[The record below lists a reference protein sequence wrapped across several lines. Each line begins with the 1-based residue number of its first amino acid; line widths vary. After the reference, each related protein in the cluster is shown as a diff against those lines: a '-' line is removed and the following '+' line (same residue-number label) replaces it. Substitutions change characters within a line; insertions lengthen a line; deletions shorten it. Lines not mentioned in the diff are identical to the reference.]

1 MDRRVALV
9 TGGSRGIG
17 ASCVRVLHGA
27 GFAVALHY
35 RRDQQLAEQI
45 GAELDGCIT
54 FRADLAED
62 DAAESL
68 IKRVKAQMGSVDVL
82 VNNAGL
88 VKDQLLPFA
97 RLEDF
102 DKIMQVNLR
111 SLVALSKFASK
122 IMIRKRWGRI
132 INISSVLG
140 HTGNFGQSI
149 YAASKGAIT
158 AFTKSIAQD
167 LAQFNI
173 LCNCVAPGFIISEMT
188 EGLND
193 EVKQQIND
201 RIALRRFGQPVDV
214 AKTVAFLASENASYI
229 TASTIHVNGGLFSN

>member
-1 MDRRVALV
+1 MDKRVALV

-17 ASCVRVLHGA
+17 ASCAQVLHHA
-27 GFAVALHY
+27 GFAIALHY

-45 GAELDGCIT
+45 GGNLDGSVT
-54 FRADLAED
+54 FQADLAED
-62 DAAESL
+62 GAAESL
-68 IKRVKAQMGSVDVL
+68 IKQVKTKMGSVDVL
-82 VNNAGL
+82 INNAGM

-97 RLEDF
+97 KLEDF
-102 DKIMQVNLR
+102 DKIIKVNLR

-122 IMIRKRWGRI
+122 VMIRKRWGRI

-173 LCNCVAPGFIISEMT
+173 LCNCVAPGFIASEMT
-188 EGLND
+188 DGLSD
-193 EVKQQIND
+193 DVKQQIND

-214 AKTVAFLASENASYI
+214 AKTVAFLASDHASYI
-229 TASTIHVNGGLFSN
+229 TASTVHVNGGLYSN

>member
-17 ASCVRVLHGA
+17 ASCAQVLHDA

-35 RRDQQLAEQI
+35 RRDQQLAEQVC
-45 GAELDGCIT
+45 ANLDGSIA
-54 FRADLAED
+54 FPADLAED
-62 DAAESL
+62 GAAGFL
-68 IKRVKAQMGSVDVL
+68 IKQVKEQMGGVDVL
-82 VNNAGL
+82 VNNAGM

-97 RLEDF
+97 KLEDF
-102 DKIMQVNLR
+102 DRIMQVNLR

-140 HTGNFGQSI
+140 HTGNIGQSI

-167 LAQFNI
+167 LAQFKI
-173 LCNCVAPGFIISEMT
+173 LCNCVAPGFIVSDMT
-188 EGLND
+188 DGLND
-193 EVKQQIND
+193 DVKRQISD

-214 AKTVAFLASENASYI
+214 AKAVAFLASEEASYI

>member
-1 MDRRVALV
+1 MDSRVALV

-17 ASCVRVLHGA
+17 ASCARLLHGA

-35 RRDQQLAEQI
+35 RRDQQLAERI
-45 GAELDGCIT
+45 CAELAGSIP
-54 FRADLAED
+54 FQADLAD
-62 DAAESL
+62 DGAAEAL
-68 IKRVKAQMGSVDVL
+68 VKRVKTQLGGIDVL
-82 VNNAGL
+82 VNNAGM
-88 VKDQLLPFA
+88 VRDQLLPFA
-97 RLEDF
+97 KLEDF
-102 DKIMQVNLR
+102 DRIMKVNLR

-122 IMIRKRWGRI
+122 GMIRNRWGRI
-132 INISSVLG
+132 ISISSVLG

-173 LCNCVAPGFIISEMT
+173 LCNCVAPGFIVSDMT

-193 EVKQQIND
+193 DVKQQISD

-214 AKTVAFLASENASYI
+214 ARAVAFLASDNASYI